1 MINSGKVCEKFKAI
15 FQFRAFFS
23 SIIEDR
29 SPSKEITCKL
39 YVHVSMLTPKSGL
52 GKHAISRVEYTGRA
66 APNVYTFSDFG
77 IRNSH
82 MHENMC
88 P

>member
-1 MINSGKVCEKFKAI
+1 MKNS
-15 FQFRAFFS
+15 RPFFS
-23 SIIEDR
+23 LGHFSSLIENR

-39 YVHVSMLTPKSGL
+39 YVHVSMLIPKSGV
-52 GKHAISRVEYTGRA
+52 GKHAISRVEYTGGA
-66 APNVYTFSDFG
+66 AHNVYTFSDFG
-77 IRNSH
+77 ICNSH